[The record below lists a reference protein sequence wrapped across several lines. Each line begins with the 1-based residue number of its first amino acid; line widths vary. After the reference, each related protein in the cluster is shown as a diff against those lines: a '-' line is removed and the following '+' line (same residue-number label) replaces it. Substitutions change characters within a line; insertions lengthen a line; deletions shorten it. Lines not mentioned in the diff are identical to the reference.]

1 MLLNNTSRVALCGV
15 LTALCTVLM
24 FATGLIPVATY
35 ALPALSGVLLMV
47 IVMEIGK
54 SWAWAVYGAVS
65 LLSLLLAADK
75 EAVFLFIVFLG
86 YYPIL
91 KASIEQLKKKAWA
104 YVLKLAVFN
113 TAMVAGFF
121 MSVYLLAIP
130 EESFTIFGI
139 YLPGVFLA
147 AGNLV
152 FLVYDYALSG
162 LVLLY
167 YSRLH
172 KMVSGLFKKR

>member
-1 MLLNNTSRVALCGV
+1 MLLNNTSRIALCGV

-24 FATGLIPVATY
+24 FATGLIPIATY

-54 SWAWAVYGAVS
+54 NWAWAVYGAVS

-75 EAVFLFIVFLG
+75 EAVLLFIAFLG

-91 KASIEQLKKKAWA
+91 KASLEQIKNKVLVYALKF
-104 YVLKLAVFN
+104 LVFN
-113 TAMVAGFF
+113 LAMIISFF
-121 MSVYLLAIP
+121 LSIYLLSIP
-130 EESFTIFGI
+130 QESFTVFGI
-139 YLPGVFLA
+139 YLPWVFLLL
-147 AGNLV
+147 GNAV

-167 YSRLH
+167 YARLH
-172 KMVSGLFKKR
+172 KMVSGLFHKK

>member
-1 MLLNNTSRVALCGV
+1 MLLNKTSRVALCGV

-35 ALPALSGVLLMV
+35 ALPALAGVLLMAIV
-47 IVMEIGK
+47 IEVGK

-75 EAVFLFIVFLG
+75 EAVLLFIAFFG
-86 YYPIL
+86 YYPIM
-91 KASIEQLKKKAWA
+91 KASIEQLKKKTWA
-104 YVLKLAVFN
+104 YVLKFAVFN
-113 TAMVAGFF
+113 MAMVVSFF
-121 MSVYLLAIP
+121 LSVYLLAIP
-130 EESFTIFGI
+130 AESFTIFGI
-139 YLPGVFLA
+139 YLPWVFLV

-152 FLVYDYALSG
+152 FWVYDYALSG

-167 YSRLH
+167 YTRLH

>member
-24 FATGLIPVATY
+24 FGTGLIPIATY
-35 ALPALSGVLLMV
+35 ALPALAGVLLMV
-47 IVMEIGK
+47 IVMEVGK

-75 EAVFLFIVFLG
+75 EAVLLFIAFFG

-91 KASIEQLKKKAWA
+91 KASLEQFKKKVWA
-104 YVLKLAVFN
+104 YVLKFTVFN
-113 TAMVAGFF
+113 AAMVVSFF
-121 MSVYLLAIP
+121 ISIFVLAIP
-130 EESFTIFGI
+130 EDSFTIFGI
-139 YLPGVFLA
+139 YFPWVLLLM
-147 AGNLV
+147 GNLV